1 MATVQCAAS
10 NRVSATGN
18 WNSMFI
24 PNVYPQLGL
33 CTGNCALVS
42 IIVGSLVDTGQ
53 CSAVWWSH
61 FIETMMSLSHE
72 ESNFQTNVFLKVFFI
87 RLAL

>member
-24 PNVYPQLGL
+24 LNVYPQLGL

-42 IIVGSLVDTGQ
+42 IIVGSLVDTGH
-53 CSAVWWSH
+53 CPLDSAVWWSH
-61 FIETMMSLSHE
+61 LIETMMSLPHK
-72 ESNFQTNVFLKVFFI
+72 ESNFQTNVF
-87 RLAL
+87 

>member
-53 CSAVWWSH
+53 CSLVECH
-61 FIETMMSLSHE
+61 FIETMMSLSHK
-72 ESNFQTNVFLKVFFI
+72 ESNFQTNVF
-87 RLAL
+87 

>member
-33 CTGNCALVS
+33 CTVNCALVS
-42 IIVGSLVDTGQ
+42 IIVGSLVDTGH
-53 CSAVWWSH
+53 CPVDSAVWWSLL
-61 FIETMMSLSHE
+61 IETMMSLSHK
-72 ESNFQTNVFLKVFFI
+72 ESNFQTNVF
-87 RLAL
+87 

>member
-33 CTGNCALVS
+33 CTVNCALVS

-53 CSAVWWSH
+53 CNLVESLYRNNDV
-61 FIETMMSLSHE
+61 FIT
-72 ESNFQTNVFLKVFFI
+72 
-87 RLAL
+87 